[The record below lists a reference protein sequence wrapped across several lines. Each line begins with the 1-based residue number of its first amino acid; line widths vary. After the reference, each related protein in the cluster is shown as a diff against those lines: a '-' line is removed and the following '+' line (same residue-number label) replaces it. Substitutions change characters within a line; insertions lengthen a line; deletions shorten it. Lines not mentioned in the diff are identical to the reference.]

1 MGKHNPYR
9 TNTGIHIEW
18 FTVRRST
25 VYAFVFAILGL
36 GGAVAWT
43 YHQIYG
49 PRDEVVNIAP
59 PPVTDNSARF
69 LDLDGVVKVRKAGT
83 YEWVNATMGMALSR
97 DDTIRTVGSSQAR
110 VSLFDGTEYLVKP
123 DSILVIE
130 EASEDPATKAKVVAV
145 KLTAGQVNLKTPSG
159 NAVGSRSDLATPTS
173 EATFEQETS
182 ADVSFDTST
191 GVSGF
196 TVFTGKTAV
205 TAGNSTVT
213 LGSAQAVD
221 VRSDK
226 TFSDIIE
233 LPGVPVLISPA
244 NLSVVPVAP
253 TTEFRWREVEG
264 ARKYHVLLDRSPYF
278 PDPILESTVP
288 NLSILHRGLPAGA
301 YYWQVTSIDAE
312 NRRGAPSQLAKF
324 TMTSRAVAADVNPP
338 PLTVFKPTVSIDGLV
353 TVTGKTDA
361 GAFVTVDRGLGDDRV
376 QVKGDGSF
384 IYYFQVQK
392 TGRHPVVVKA
402 RKRDGG
408 GVAEKT
414 VYAEI
419 GTEEGG

>member
-18 FTVRRST
+18 FTVKRST
-25 VYAFVFAILGL
+25 VYTLAFSILGL
-36 GGAVAWT
+36 IVAGAWG
-43 YHQIYG
+43 YHQVYG
-49 PRDEVVNIAP
+49 PREEVDVVAQP
-59 PPVTDNSARF
+59 PPTDNSARF
-69 LDLDGVVKVRKAGT
+69 LDLDGAVKVRKSGT
-83 YEWVNATMGMALSR
+83 YEWINATMGMSLSR
-97 DDTIRTVGSSQAR
+97 DDTIRTVGDSQAR

-130 EASEDPATKAKVVAV
+130 EASEDPETKAKVVQV

-159 NAVGSRSDLATPTS
+159 LAEGSRTELQTPTT
-173 EATFEQETS
+173 EATFDRDTS

-196 TVFTGKTAV
+196 TVFTGRTDLKS
-205 TAGNSTVT
+205 GDSTVS

-221 VRSDK
+221 VRADN
-226 TFSDIIE
+226 TFGSIIE
-233 LPGVPVLISPA
+233 LPGVPVLVSPA
-244 NLSVVPVAP
+244 NLSLIPVSA

-264 ARKYHVLLDRSPYF
+264 ARRYHVLLDRSPYF
-278 PDPILESTVP
+278 RDPILESTVP
-288 NLSILHRGLPAGA
+288 NVSVLHRGLAAGT
-301 YYWQVTSIDAE
+301 YYWQVTAVDAD
-312 NRRGAPSQLAKF
+312 NRRGAPSDLAKF
-324 TMTSRAVAADVNPP
+324 TMTSRAIATDGAPP
-338 PLTVFKPTVSIDGLV
+338 GLTVFKPTVGLDGLV
-353 TVTGKTDA
+353 TVTGRTDA
-361 GAFVTVDRGLGDDRV
+361 GAFVTVDHGLGDDRV

-384 IYYFQVQK
+384 TYYFQVRE
-392 TGRHPVVVKA
+392 TGRHPVLVKS

-419 GTEEGG
+419 GTEEGD